1 MIEAINCQKCVKFE
15 MKPPDAR
22 VELGN
27 VNNVIAVSSPLT
39 SLIIPS
45 TDRELYAIHIRSTET
60 LI

>member
-27 VNNVIAVSSPLT
+27 VNNVIAASPLT